1 MVCNEFSDG
10 IVMDASMLVLNLGS
24 VFEYHIWKKIGFV
37 YGSDSFTW
45 YWYVIEKKEPW
56 GEVHI

>member
-10 IVMDASMLVLNLGS
+10 IVMDASMLVSNVGS

-37 YGSDSFTW
+37 YGSD
-45 YWYVIEKKEPW
+45 
-56 GEVHI
+56 

>member
-24 VFEYHIWKKIGFV
+24 VFEYPIWKKIGFV
-37 YGSDSFTW
+37 YGSD
-45 YWYVIEKKEPW
+45 
-56 GEVHI
+56 